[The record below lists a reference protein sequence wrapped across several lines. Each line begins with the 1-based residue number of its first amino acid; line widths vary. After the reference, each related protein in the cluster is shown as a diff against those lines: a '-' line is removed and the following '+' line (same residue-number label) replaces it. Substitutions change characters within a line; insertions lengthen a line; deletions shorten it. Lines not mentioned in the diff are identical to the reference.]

1 MLEAQFSL
9 YSVNV
14 KKRKKKNPQQSDAHL
29 KGALGDSGKEETS
42 NNRTRLGDGQLLWPV
57 LGGAEREERKA
68 EHKEMRTKHKWQDR
82 EHMRKLCQQQPE
94 LVAS

>member
-14 KKRKKKNPQQSDAHL
+14 KKKKKNPQQSDAHL

-42 NNRTRLGDGQLLWPV
+42 NNRTRLGDGQLL
-57 LGGAEREERKA
+57 
-68 EHKEMRTKHKWQDR
+68 
-82 EHMRKLCQQQPE
+82 
-94 LVAS
+94 

>member
-14 KKRKKKNPQQSDAHL
+14 KKKKKKNPQQSDAHL

-42 NNRTRLGDGQLLWPV
+42 NNRTRLGDGQLL
-57 LGGAEREERKA
+57 
-68 EHKEMRTKHKWQDR
+68 
-82 EHMRKLCQQQPE
+82 
-94 LVAS
+94 